1 MTDVT
6 LPDGTVIR
14 ASSIVDRREH
24 DPTRS
29 FGLYMDHQ
37 WRPSWPA
44 EMIDWPDFGLP
55 VDPDKAAG
63 QIEAAYARAR
73 QGELVEVGCVGGI
86 GRTGTVLRLH
96 GRSRRHAGIRGRRL
110 GARDVSPGSGRDDGA
125 GRLGEVV
132 RSPPHGMTT
141 LGLVTGASVI
151 EVVRELERG
160 DLVVWLDGG
169 WGIDALLGRETR
181 THSDLD
187 LVIDRHQVPRAQ
199 QLLCGLGFEDEPD
212 AQFGVALRDQRRGRV
227 DFHLVEFDTD
237 GNGRGEHTWSAYPA
251 SGLTGAGVV
260 AGEAVR
266 CVTAELR
273 VRRHLEFEWDGQ
285 DQQDLRLLA
294 AQFGIALVPTV
305 RNLR

>member
-44 EMIDWPDFGLP
+44 EMIDWPDFELP

-86 GRTGTVLRLH
+86 GRTGTVLACMAVL
-96 GRSRRHAGIRGRRL
+96 AGMPASEAVAWVRGSYHS
-110 GARDVSPGSGRDDGA
+110 AAVETTAQADW
-125 GRLGEVV
+125 V
-132 RSPPHGMTT
+132 RWFAAGMTT
-141 LGLVTGASVI
+141 LGRVTGASVI
-151 EVVRELERG
+151 EVVRELEGG

-187 LVIDRHQVPRAQ
+187 LVIDRNQVPRAH